1 MMMSVTI
8 SSSLEEEEESLL
20 EFGSAN
26 DLAVDDLMFR
36 SRGWP
41 VTQKQTSQP
50 QIPFII
56 SLAGF
61 KCHWTSETV
70 FVLNI

>member
-36 SRGWP
+36 SRG
-41 VTQKQTSQP
+41 
-50 QIPFII
+50 
-56 SLAGF
+56 
-61 KCHWTSETV
+61 
-70 FVLNI
+70 